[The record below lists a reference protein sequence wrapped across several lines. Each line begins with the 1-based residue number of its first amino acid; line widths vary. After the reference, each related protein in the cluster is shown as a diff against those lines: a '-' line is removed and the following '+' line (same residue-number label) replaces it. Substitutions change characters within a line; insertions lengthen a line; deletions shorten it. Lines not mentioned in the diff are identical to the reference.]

1 MNLPSAFALTG
12 IKGDKVSFKLKFIG
26 SIIYL
31 FFIRKILLKKRLLH
45 VKNHEEVEKDIKET
59 KKIMLKKEENM

>member
-1 MNLPSAFALTG
+1 M
-12 IKGDKVSFKLKFIG
+12 SFKLKFIG

-31 FFIRKILLKKRLLH
+31 FFIRKILLKRRLLH
-45 VKNHEEVEKDIKET
+45 VKNQEVEKDIKET

>member
-1 MNLPSAFALTG
+1 M
-12 IKGDKVSFKLKFIG
+12 SFKLKFIG